1 MKQAEGLRN
10 YAFLD
15 DRPFAGRFFLAQ
27 LKHSRSP
34 SRRSET
40 ALSNSIQRLQGNIFA
55 KNPERL
61 SVCG

>member
-1 MKQAEGLRN
+1 MKQAEAFRN
-10 YAFLD
+10 YALLD

-27 LKHSRSP
+27 LKNSRSP
-34 SRRSET
+34 SLPSET
-40 ALSNSIQRLQGNIFA
+40 RLSNSIQRLQGNIFA

>member
-1 MKQAEGLRN
+1 MRN
-10 YAFLD
+10 YEFLD

-40 ALSNSIQRLQGNIFA
+40 GLSNSIQRLQGNIFA

-61 SVCG
+61 SICA

>member
-1 MKQAEGLRN
+1 MKQAEGFRN

-27 LKHSRSP
+27 LNQWRSP
-34 SRRSET
+34 SRRSKT
-40 ALSNSIQRLQGNIFA
+40 GLSNSIQRLQGNIFA

-61 SVCG
+61 SVCA